1 LITIFLL
8 KRLRG
13 TCCRGVCDLQ
23 APQKYRYAAAV
34 RDCSKLSAH
43 GAGGSGVESGAQRP
57 GSALLCGPSTEA
69 VPRPPSAL
77 ARPQPWPP
85 SALRVE
91 RPQHGRHALQ
101 AGGVL
106 AKSLEQKH
114 IKNKSKL
121 VFLLWDHR
129 CSINVLLTSIHLFKK
144 NNKIESDFIPKL
156 NLNF

>member
-1 LITIFLL
+1 LE
-8 KRLRG
+8 
-13 TCCRGVCDLQ
+13 

-77 ARPQPWPP
+77 ARLQPWPP
-85 SALRVE
+85 SAPRVE

-101 AGGVL
+101 AGGVH
-106 AKSLEQKH
+106 AKSLEQKSKNTSKTNRNLFFYFGNIDAPSTYRYRIIFLKKSSK
-114 IKNKSKL
+114 IKMN
-121 VFLLWDHR
+121 
-129 CSINVLLTSIHLFKK
+129 
-144 NNKIESDFIPKL
+144 FILKF
-156 NLNF
+156 NFNF